1 MKTWL
6 LADEVCFF
14 GNPRKG
20 RLDKIT
26 SFFMPCYTSTT
37 HMTHMPVN
45 IGDDQPIARSIVFE
59 RSTFHQINLI
69 GHVTY
74 VARA

>member
-1 MKTWL
+1 MKTWS

-14 GNPRKG
+14 GNPRKE

-26 SFFMPCYTSTT
+26 SFFMPRYTSRT
-37 HMTHMPVN
+37 HMTHMSVN
-45 IGDDQPIARSIVFE
+45 VGDDQPIARSIVFE
-59 RSTFHQINLI
+59 RSTFHQIN
-69 GHVTY
+69 VTY